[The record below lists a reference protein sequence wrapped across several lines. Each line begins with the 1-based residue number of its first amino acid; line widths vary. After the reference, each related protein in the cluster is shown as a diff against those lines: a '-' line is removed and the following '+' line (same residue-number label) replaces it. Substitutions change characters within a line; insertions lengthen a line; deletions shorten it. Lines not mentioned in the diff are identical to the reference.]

1 MHKRYHKRGRK
12 RIGAGIKNVFEETDM
27 QVQEAQRIPKKI
39 NPNRP
44 TPTYYNKNGKVS
56 LVLSWYRIC
65 LQCRK
70 AQFDSW
76 VGKICWRRDR
86 LLTPVS
92 LGLLCSLVGKESAC
106 NAGDLGWE
114 DPLEKGKAT
123 HPLQYSRL
131 ENYMDCIVHGVAK
144 SQIQL
149 SNFHFP
155 FPWWSA
161 G

>member
-86 LLTPVS
+86 LLTPVFPLRELHGLYSPRGRKESDTTEQLS
-92 LGLLCSLVGKESAC
+92 LSLSLVVSWLRSS
-106 NAGDLGWE
+106 N
-114 DPLEKGKAT
+114 P
-123 HPLQYSRL
+123 HLQCRGCRFNPWS
-131 ENYMDCIVHGVAK
+131 EN
-144 SQIQL
+144 
-149 SNFHFP
+149 
-155 FPWWSA
+155 
-161 G
+161 